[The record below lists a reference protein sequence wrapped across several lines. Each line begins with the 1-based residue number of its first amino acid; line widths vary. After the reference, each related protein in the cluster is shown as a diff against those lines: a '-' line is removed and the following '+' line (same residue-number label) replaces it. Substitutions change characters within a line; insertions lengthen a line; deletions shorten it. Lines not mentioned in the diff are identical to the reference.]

1 MKRSFHAF
9 ATNLVGKCMGLKIK
23 EGARGNEMDIA
34 EKLLNLMMLSVT
46 FGRDSSVGI
55 VTRYSL

>member
-1 MKRSFHAF
+1 
-9 ATNLVGKCMGLKIK
+9 MGLKIK
-23 EGARGNEMDIA
+23 ESARGNEMDIA